1 MSVRPQP
8 TQQERLLAE
17 DDFIVSKTDLK
28 GIITYGN
35 RHFIAISGYSE
46 QELLGAPHSIL
57 RHPDMPRAVFKLLW
71 DTVQAKREIC
81 AYVKNLAKDGSFYW
95 VFANITPS
103 CDSRGNLIG
112 YYSVRRKPRP
122 EAVQVI
128 APLYRAMLEAERRA
142 GDGQAGMK
150 ASTALLH
157 QTLEQKGMGYEEFVF
172 GL

>member
-1 MSVRPQP
+1 MSPRPDP
-8 TQQERLLAE
+8 TQQERMLAE
-17 DDFIVSKTDLK
+17 DDFIVSKTDPK

-35 RHFIAISGYSE
+35 RIFIAISGYSE
-46 QELLGAPHSIL
+46 EELLGSPHNIL

-71 DTVQAKREIC
+71 DTLQARREIN

-103 CDSRGNLIG
+103 LDHRGEVIG

-122 EAVQVI
+122 EAVGTV
-128 APLYRAMLEAERRA
+128 AALYRTMLDAERKA

-150 ASTALLH
+150 ASLAILNR
-157 QTLEQKGMGYEEFVF
+157 TLEEKGMGYDEFVL

>member
-1 MSVRPQP
+1 MSIRPQP
-8 TQQERLLAE
+8 TQHEKVLGE
-17 DDFIVSKTDLK
+17 EDFIVSKTDLK

-35 RHFIAISGYSE
+35 RTFIAMSGYSE
-46 QELLGAPHSIL
+46 AELLGAPHSIL

-71 DTVQAKREIC
+71 DSVQAKREIC
-81 AYVKNLAKDGSFYW
+81 AYVKNLAKDGSYYW

-103 CDSRGNLIG
+103 CDARGNLFG

-122 EAVQVI
+122 EAIQAVSG
-128 APLYRAMLEAERRA
+128 LYRAMLEAERRA

-150 ASTALLH
+150 AATELLH
-157 QTLEQKGMGYEEFVF
+157 QTLEQKGVSYGEFVF

>member
-1 MSVRPQP
+1 MSPRPEP
-8 TQQERLLAE
+8 TQQERVLGE

-35 RHFIAISGYSE
+35 RIFIDISGYSE
-46 QELLGAPHSIL
+46 SELLGSPHNIL

-71 DTVQAKREIC
+71 DTLQAKREIN

-103 CDSRGNLIG
+103 FDTRGDVAG
-112 YYSVRRKPRP
+112 YYSVRRKPRA
-122 EAVQVI
+122 EAIQT
-128 APLYRAMLEAERRA
+128 ANGLYRAMLDAERKA
-142 GDGQAGMK
+142 GDGQAGMA
-150 ASTALLH
+150 ASMAILNRLL
-157 QTLEQKGMGYEEFVF
+157 EEKGMDYDEFVL

>member
-1 MSVRPQP
+1 MAIRPQP
-8 TQQERLLAE
+8 TQHEKVMEE

-28 GIITYGN
+28 GLITYGN
-35 RHFIAISGYSE
+35 RIFIQMSGYSE
-46 QELLGAPHSIL
+46 TELLGTPHNIL
-57 RHPDMPRAVFKLLW
+57 RHPDMPRVVFKLLW
-71 DTVQAKREIC
+71 DTIQAKREIC

-103 CDSRGNLIG
+103 IDAHGNLIG

-122 EAVQVI
+122 EAI
-128 APLYRAMLEAERRA
+128 LAITPLYRTLLEAERKA

-150 ASTALLH
+150 ASAAILH
-157 QTLEQKGMGYEEFVF
+157 QALEQKGVSYEEFVF

>member
-1 MSVRPQP
+1 MTIRPQP
-8 TQQERLLAE
+8 TQNEKVLRE

-28 GIITYGN
+28 GLITYGN
-35 RHFIAISGYSE
+35 RIFIEVSGYSE

-71 DTVQAKREIC
+71 DTIQAKREIC

-103 CDSRGNLIG
+103 FDRHGNLIG
-112 YYSVRRKPRP
+112 YYSVRRKPRA
-122 EAVQVI
+122 EAVQTMSG
-128 APLYRAMLEAERRA
+128 LYRAMLDAERRA

-157 QTLEQKGMGYEEFVF
+157 QTLAQKDMSYEEFVF

>member
-1 MSVRPQP
+1 MIIRPQP
-8 TQQERLLAE
+8 TQNEKVLAE

-35 RHFIAISGYSE
+35 RIFIEISGYSE

-71 DTVQAKREIC
+71 DTIQANREIC

-103 CDSRGNLIG
+103 CDASGRMIG

-122 EAVQVI
+122 EAVQVVSS
-128 APLYRAMLEAERRA
+128 LYKTMLEAERRA

-150 ASTALLH
+150 ASTAILH
-157 QTLEQKGMGYEEFVF
+157 QTLEQKGMSYEEFVF

>member
-1 MSVRPQP
+1 MSIRPQP
-8 TQQERLLAE
+8 TQQEKVMEE

-28 GIITYGN
+28 GNITYGN
-35 RHFIAISGYSE
+35 RIFIQMSGYSE
-46 QELLGAPHSIL
+46 WELLGAPHNLL

-71 DTVQAKREIC
+71 DSVQAKREIC

-103 CDSRGNLIG
+103 YDASGNLIG
-112 YYSVRRKPRP
+112 YFSVRRKPRP
-122 EAVQVI
+122 EAIEVVS
-128 APLYRAMLEAERRA
+128 ALYRTMLEAERRA

-150 ASTALLH
+150 ASTAILH
-157 QTLEQKGMGYEEFVF
+157 QALEQKGMGYEEFVF

>member
-1 MSVRPQP
+1 MASRPQP
-8 TQQERLLAE
+8 TQHEKVLGE

-28 GIITYGN
+28 GVITYGN
-35 RHFIAISGYSE
+35 QIFIGISGYSE
-46 QELLGAPHSIL
+46 LELLDSPHSIL
-57 RHPDMPRAVFKLLW
+57 RHPDMPRVVFKLLW
-71 DTVQAKREIC
+71 DTIQAKREIC

-103 CDSRGNLIG
+103 FDPHGNLNG

-122 EAVQVI
+122 EAIQAI
-128 APLYRAMLEAERRA
+128 SPLYRTLLEAERRG

-150 ASTALLH
+150 ASAAILH
-157 QTLEQKGMGYEEFVF
+157 QALEQKGVSYAEFVL

>member
-1 MSVRPQP
+1 MIIRPQP
-8 TQQERLLAE
+8 TQNEKVLAE

-35 RHFIAISGYSE
+35 RIFIEISGYSE
-46 QELLGAPHSIL
+46 QELLGSPHSIL

-71 DTVQAKREIC
+71 DTIQANREIC

-103 CDSRGNLIG
+103 LDSRGNLIG

-122 EAVQVI
+122 EAVQTI
-128 APLYRAMLEAERRA
+128 SGLYRVMLEAERKA

-150 ASTALLH
+150 ASAALLH
-157 QTLEQKGMGYEEFVF
+157 QTLDQKGLSYEEFVF

>member
-1 MSVRPQP
+1 MSRPEP
-8 TQQERLLAE
+8 TQNERVLGV

-35 RHFIAISGYSE
+35 RIFIAMSGYSE
-46 QELLGAPHSIL
+46 AELLGTPHNIL
-57 RHPDMPRAVFKLLW
+57 RHPDMPRVVFKLLW
-71 DTVQAKREIC
+71 DTIQAKQEIC

-103 CDSRGNLIG
+103 FDRRGNVIG

-122 EAVQVI
+122 EAVQAVSG
-128 APLYRAMLEAERRA
+128 LYRTLLDAERRA

-150 ASTALLH
+150 ASLAILNR
-157 QTLEQKGMGYEEFVF
+157 TLEEKGISYAEFVL

>member
-1 MSVRPQP
+1 MSIRPQP
-8 TQQERLLAE
+8 TQHEKILGE

-28 GIITYGN
+28 GTITYGN
-35 RHFIAISGYSE
+35 RIFIQMSGYSE
-46 QELLGAPHSIL
+46 RELLGAPHSIL

-103 CDSRGNLIG
+103 CDASGTMIG
-112 YYSVRRKPRP
+112 YFSVRRKPRP
-122 EAVQVI
+122 EAIETVS
-128 APLYRAMLEAERRA
+128 ALYRTMLEAERKA

-150 ASTALLH
+150 ASTAILH
-157 QTLEQKGMGYEEFVF
+157 QVLEQKGMGYEEFVF

>member
-1 MSVRPQP
+1 MSIRPLP
-8 TQQERLLAE
+8 TQHERVLGE

-35 RHFIAISGYSE
+35 RVFIEISGYPE
-46 QELLGAPHSIL
+46 HELLGAPHSIL

-71 DTVQAKREIC
+71 ETVQAKREVN

-103 CDSRGNLIG
+103 CDSGGNLIG

-122 EAVQVI
+122 EAIQAI
-128 APLYRAMLEAERRA
+128 SPLYRAMLEAERKA
-142 GDGQAGMK
+142 GDGQPGMK
-150 ASTALLH
+150 ASAALLH
-157 QTLEQKGMGYEEFVF
+157 QTLEQKGVGYEEFIF

>member
-1 MSVRPQP
+1 MQTRPIP
-8 TQQERLLAE
+8 TSQEKTLGE

-35 RHFIAISGYSE
+35 RIFINMSGYSE
-46 QELLGAPHSIL
+46 RELLGAPHNIL
-57 RHPDMPRAVFKLLW
+57 RHPDMPRVVFKLLW
-71 DTVQAKREIC
+71 DTLETKREIC

-95 VFANITPS
+95 VWANITPS
-103 CDSRGNLIG
+103 YDLSGSPIG

-122 EAVQVI
+122 EAIQVI
-128 APLYRAMLEAERRA
+128 EPIYRSLLDAERRA

-150 ASTALLH
+150 ASMAILQQL
-157 QTLEQKGMGYEEFVF
+157 LEQKGMDYAEFIF

>member
-1 MSVRPQP
+1 MAIRPQP
-8 TQQERLLAE
+8 TQHEKVLGD

-28 GIITYGN
+28 GVITYGN
-35 RHFIAISGYSE
+35 QIFIGISGYSE
-46 QELLGAPHSIL
+46 LELLGAPHSIL
-57 RHPDMPRAVFKLLW
+57 RHPDMPRVVFKLLW
-71 DTVQAKREIC
+71 DTIQDKREIC

-103 CDSRGNLIG
+103 FDAHGNLIG

-122 EAVQVI
+122 ESIQAI
-128 APLYRAMLEAERRA
+128 SPLYRTLLEAERRA

-150 ASTALLH
+150 ASAAIL
-157 QTLEQKGMGYEEFVF
+157 QQALEQKGVSYAEFVL